1 MTPQSD
7 TAAGGRLARLLNTP
21 LFPGVGGLCLAL
33 FLLAWPWEIFQRL
46 PFGGTAVY
54 AAAAGVILSVG
65 GEWRQESMLQKYGPD
80 YFLAVR
86 GFIGPILLLALAC
99 AQSAVHS
106 HDIHA
111 TMSLLRQYGFY
122 LALFLAALPLLRSPE
137 DNAAA
142 WRLLACSAALV
153 AALALA
159 CAAGWLTPALAGTQE
174 YFGRRLTEDV
184 RFGAFVRIAAAT
196 PDFNQAILPMLL
208 SLPAA
213 ALLFTRHGVGLPRLA
228 VPVLMVALLAGG
240 VLVSFSRSGLIAVAA
255 LGAAA
260 LAWRF
265 RAAGRRHPL
274 RTAGLALSVALAAVA
289 LLHAGGYL
297 EMLVFRALRGFNSP
311 DPSYR
316 SRLYVFGL
324 AWKLLPDFWF
334 LGCGLGAAPE
344 AIGRAADP
352 RLWMGTA
359 IHSMPFLMLFE
370 TGILGLAG
378 YFWFWGA
385 LFRRIWTGLL
395 RSDDAERRRLGMVL
409 AATAALLFW
418 MLAIQPFQALSLFPV
433 LAAMLAAPCAPQEAE
448 TAQTNPGHV
457 FSRAGRPCH
466 TKWRPWGVALGAA
479 ALAALVA
486 WNITQYHRTIARV
499 DAYAKAL
506 ERGMAAELRGDWDG
520 AEAKYREARDLTG
533 MAEEFPHIL
542 DAEASGAKLGDYFA
556 SYLAGAPIKNL
567 AYYSEAVNAADLG
580 FLLER
585 LPGGGFAGVPFSVA
599 LFGMARAAHGRGDFA
614 GAATLLEACKHE
626 SGDVKFWPEL
636 CFAQGDAYWRD
647 GLHGSALWQWY
658 KAAEMAPKAPPRHAL
673 SPKPPFTELL
683 AEMDAEYQW
692 LEAEGDGGT
701 LPRRIMLLARMGRAE
716 AAWEKLEAAWPA
728 ALQEEQAFWRGVLTV
743 CDDPAPEPLQ

>member
-1 MTPQSD
+1 MTPHSD
-7 TAAGGRLARLLNTP
+7 TVAGGRLARLLNTP

-46 PFGGTAVY
+46 PFGGTAVSI
-54 AAAAGVILSVG
+54 AAAGVILFG
-65 GEWRQESMLQKYGPD
+65 MAA
-80 YFLAVR
+80 LAVMGRRLPAGLLAIR

-111 TMSLLRQYGFY
+111 TMGLLEQYGFY
-122 LALFLAALPLLRSPE
+122 LVLFLAALPLLRSPE
-137 DNAAA
+137 DNTAA

-213 ALLFTRHGVGLPRLA
+213 ALLFTRRGAGGGLPRFA
-228 VPVLMVALLAGG
+228 VPALMVALLAGG

-265 RAAGRRHPL
+265 RAAGRRHPW

-324 AWKLLPDFWF
+324 AWKLLPEFWF

-344 AIGRAADP
+344 VIGRAADP

-395 RSDDAERRRLGMVL
+395 CSDDPERRRLGMVN
-409 AATAALLFW
+409 AATAAVLFW

-448 TAQTNPGHV
+448 
-457 FSRAGRPCH
+457 RLRI
-466 TKWRPWGVALGAA
+466 KWRPWGVALGTA

-506 ERGMAAELRGDWDG
+506 EAGMAAELRGDWDG
-520 AEAKYREARDLTG
+520 AEAKYREAFKLTG
-533 MAEEFPHIL
+533 VRESSW
-542 DAEASGAKLGDYFA
+542 DAVEMTAMD
-556 SYLAGAPIKNL
+556 APIKKL
-567 AYYSEAVNAADLG
+567 PYYSEAVKAADLG

-585 LPGGGFAGVPFSVA
+585 LPGGGNIEYPGTVARFGVA
-599 LFGMARAAHGRGDFA
+599 RMAHARGDFA
-614 GAATLLEACKHE
+614 VAMVNLEKSVADAPH
-626 SGDVKFWPEL
+626 GWPEL
-636 CFAQGDAYWRD
+636 WYAMGDADWMD
-647 GLHGSALWQWY
+647 GHHFRALWRWQM
-658 KAAEMAPKAPPRHAL
+658 AAEMAPDAPPRHAL
-673 SPKPPFTELL
+673 SPKPPFTEVL
-683 AEMDAEYQW
+683 ADMDAEYQW
-692 LEAEGDGGT
+692 LEAEGDGET
-701 LPRRIMLLARMGRAE
+701 LPRRMMLLVRMGRAE
-716 AAWEKLEAAWPA
+716 VAWEKLETAWPA
-728 ALQEEQAFWRGVLTV
+728 GLEEEQAFWRGVLTV
-743 CDDPAPEPLQ
+743 CDDPAPEPMQ